1 MSTPA
6 DAVIPASFTD
16 ALSRMQQLEAMVG
29 QLSNPSVLTSAASG
43 AGGGRAVVGHRR
55 SSRRWP
61 PPGRSPDRPGRRT
74 RARTPA

>member
-29 QLSNPSVLTSAASG
+29 QLANPSAFTAA
-43 AGGGRAVVGHRR
+43 AA
-55 SSRRWP
+55 
-61 PPGRSPDRPGRRT
+61 
-74 RARTPA
+74 TPATAAPVSATTFQQALAAATASQAARSAPGARAPA